1 MTEATA
7 LMSALSRPREPE
19 GWGAVCTSVVGM
31 HSRGYQYYSVSLY
44 PLEGKKHEKE
54 VESTDCPRKL
64 SRQREILHA

>member
-1 MTEATA
+1 M
-7 LMSALSRPREPE
+7 
-19 GWGAVCTSVVGM
+19 GAVCTSAVGM
-31 HSRGYQYYSVSLY
+31 HLRGYQYYSVSLY